1 MNCCDITEIV
11 QYSLSDG
18 GSVTWHE
25 PTPARTTSNTA
36 EVLPAGIVQVYEGSS
51 VTLNWSYSLTLGLSL
66 GVIRFKTDGLVRINA
81 DGSASAVKAKFQKR
95 FSASSTPGR
104 ASLLISPV
112 TVADD
117 MANGEFT
124 CELIDSNPN
133 SWKRVIQVQVIGK
146 LKTFADYKKGLPYP
160 KYTLRG
166 EH

>member
-1 MNCCDITEIV
+1 MNCCDIAETV
-11 QYSLSDG
+11 KYSPSGG

-66 GVIRFKTDGLVRINA
+66 GVIRFKTDSLVRINA
-81 DGSASAVKAKFQKR
+81 DGSAGAVKAKFQKR

-117 MANGEFT
+117 MANGEFI

-146 LKTFADYKKGLPYP
+146 LKTVADYKKGVP
-160 KYTLRG
+160 
-166 EH
+166 